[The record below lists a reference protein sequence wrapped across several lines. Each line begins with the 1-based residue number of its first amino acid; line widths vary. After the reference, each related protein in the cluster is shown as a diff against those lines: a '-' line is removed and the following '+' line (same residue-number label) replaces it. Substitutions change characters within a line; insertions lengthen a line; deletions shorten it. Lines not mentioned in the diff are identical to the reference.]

1 MRHAMCAVL
10 IAAVL
15 CVTVVV
21 AQTPSPETTTLQ
33 DQLRAAETAFAKTMA
48 DRDVN
53 AFATFLSD
61 EAIFFGRRE
70 LRGKG
75 AIVEAWSAYFKEKD
89 APFSWQPDMALV
101 LDSGTLGLTSGPV
114 LDPAGN
120 RIGTFNTT
128 WRREAGGE
136 WRVVF
141 DKGCPP
147 CEAAK

>member
-1 MRHAMCAVL
+1 MKRA
-10 IAAVL
+10 L
-15 CVTVVV
+15 CLGLVAVVV
-21 AQTPSPETTTLQ
+21 CMTAAAAQTPAPEIHNLQ

-48 DRDVN
+48 DRDAT
-53 AFATFLSD
+53 AFATFIAD
-61 EAIFFGRRE
+61 EAIFFGRKE

-75 AIVEAWSAYFKEKD
+75 AIVDAWSAFFHDKD
-89 APFSWQPDMALV
+89 APFSWQPDMAVV

-114 LDPAGN
+114 FDPAGN

-147 CEAAK
+147 CESK